1 MNTASFRV
9 TIVSGPQLSMCQV
22 TIYDLQHFQFAVGW
36 VECDVCSLLVSDV
49 QWTYSM
55 TAQCL
60 ANKEGPPAMQQ
71 KLEKRQF
78 SGHHISTVGNK
89 NHPSSSELVRH
100 RFSAFW
106 LRSSVVSVLI
116 SLISDTLLIEQL
128 IY

>member
-1 MNTASFRV
+1 MNTANFGV
-9 TIVSGPQLSMCQV
+9 KIVSGVQLSMCQV
-22 TIYDLQHFQFAVGW
+22 TIYDLQHFQFAAGW
-36 VECDVCSLLVSDV
+36 VGACDVCSLLVSDA

-78 SGHHISTVGNK
+78 SGHHISTVGDK
-89 NHPSSSELVRH
+89 NHPSSSKLVRH

-106 LRSSVVSVLI
+106 LRSSVVSVLPV
-116 SLISDTLLIEQL
+116 TLLAPPPKS
-128 IY
+128 